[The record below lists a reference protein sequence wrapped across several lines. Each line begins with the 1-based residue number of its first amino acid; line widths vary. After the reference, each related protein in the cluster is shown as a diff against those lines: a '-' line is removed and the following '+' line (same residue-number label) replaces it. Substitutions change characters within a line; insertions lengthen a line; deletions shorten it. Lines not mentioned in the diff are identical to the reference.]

1 MTGARVISLNAG
13 GGKDARWAGRLQRT
27 AIDKRPLA
35 GPVAVRQLGLIGDDQ
50 IDKEFHGGP
59 EQALYAYAREDLDW
73 WVEQL
78 SRELPN
84 GIFGENLTTSGVDV
98 SGALLGEV
106 WRLGTAVVQVTAPR
120 IPCVVFA
127 GWLDEDRWV
136 KRFAQA
142 RRPGAYLRVLTEGTV
157 AAGDAVTIEWRP
169 AERVTVAES
178 MSAHYGDPDVMRRVL
193 RVEGRSAKW
202 DEMAPGVLARA
213 ETRP

>member
-84 GIFGENLTTSGVDV
+84 GIFGDNLTTSGVDV

-106 WRLGTAVVQVTAPR
+106 WRLGTAVV
-120 IPCVVFA
+120 
-127 GWLDEDRWV
+127 
-136 KRFAQA
+136 
-142 RRPGAYLRVLTEGTV
+142 
-157 AAGDAVTIEWRP
+157 
-169 AERVTVAES
+169 
-178 MSAHYGDPDVMRRVL
+178 
-193 RVEGRSAKW
+193 
-202 DEMAPGVLARA
+202 
-213 ETRP
+213 